1 MLWLKVLELTIKK
14 SLDGRILN
22 LTFPLLLS
30 FYSFSSIYDREK
42 QDKKAKKKTKIPWTK
57 FICEYVWENEWLCE
71 KLKIGNEI

>member
-42 QDKKAKKKTKIPWTK
+42 QDKKAKKKLK
-57 FICEYVWENEWLCE
+57 FPELSLFVNMSEKMSDYVKNS
-71 KLKIGNEI
+71 K